1 MNNIMENF
9 IHENIDSIL
18 EKWACRMKDVE
29 EERFFHFM
37 PDELIDKT
45 SKEFAELMTSNLQN
59 TGSINSEKLVDF
71 TEKVVRFGWSIKFV
85 NKSIENFSD
94 ATFEMM
100 EEHGVIDESNA
111 RDYMRTFSKW

>member
-1 MNNIMENF
+1 MNKKMVKC
-9 IHENIDSIL
+9 IHENLDEIL
-18 EKWACRMKDVE
+18 ERWENRMKDVE

-45 SKEFAELMTSNLQN
+45 SREFAELMTSNLLHSEVVN
-59 TGSINSEKLVDF
+59 PEKLADF

-94 ATFEMM
+94 
-100 EEHGVIDESNA
+100 IIL
-111 RDYMRTFSKW
+111 